1 MHTRTQASQRP
12 WAVHTTHAVA
22 TATVIS
28 VAASLA
34 CTFDDISLFSM
45 FHGGFASL
53 SIGLLIPAIC
63 YLRLVVDGNY
73 RNSSYALLLLGFAFI
88 FCAIVALMPRLSLQR
103 SDVM

>member
-1 MHTRTQASQRP
+1 
-12 WAVHTTHAVA
+12 VHTTHAVA

-34 CTFDDISLFSM
+34 CKFDDISLFSL

-63 YLRLVVDGNY
+63 YLKLVVDGNH
-73 RNSSYALLLLGFAFI
+73 RNSSYALLLIGFAFT
-88 FCAIVALMPRLSLQR
+88 FCAIVALLPRLSLPR
-103 SDVM
+103 SEDM